1 MSSSGR
7 RGAASRSQQAFTW
20 LLSPDNDEDGRQA
33 GGSRPAGDKRKGKG
47 GRRQPSDVDGGD
59 SKPRNYIPGFK
70 LREEARPA
78 TSQSSTPA
86 GALDLQQAFEG
97 IFAAEIVTDVLAS
110 CGGDA
115 TAATE
120 ALLAMAGAAGGSST
134 ASQTAAADDQPGSA
148 AGKAAEHAVA
158 GPSPSSAAA
167 AAASLPEVSQAA
179 AVAAP
184 CFWDTLPNECKWLI
198 FEQLSLK
205 DLARAARS
213 CREFAAYV
221 RNQRASLRTIVVPE
235 GVSHTAV
242 RGLVAAF
249 SGASGVALW
258 RCAPSLRFQHHF
270 EDVLRAVALGEAD
283 RSSGVRVSHLS
294 LARCGGA
301 TDGVVGE
308 VCDRLAHL
316 RRLDLSR
323 CVEVGDAAASRLAAY
338 RREAAAAA
346 ASTDEDGEDGAENG
360 FDWQGQDTAAQPA
373 GGPEPTVA
381 SAAAGAAAAAATAA
395 VGQIQL
401 SSSPAP
407 SPPPATHP
415 QQQQQQTAPHPAME
429 SPDSAVRR
437 IATQR
442 HADMLAQ
449 SAAAAA
455 AQHGRPLACGLE
467 ELCLRETSVSGRG
480 VKQLLQPGAASSK
493 SLKVL
498 DVSRCAGLGA
508 ELDLHPRAV
517 LEVLRASDCT
527 SLRTVVIQL
536 PPEAPLRS
544 LHLDGCRQLQE
555 VQLVAPRL
563 LTLNLSH
570 CGQLRSLSLRCKRLR
585 ELKAVNC
592 THLNLVA
599 GELLCPALET
609 LNLFGCR
616 QLDAEGL
623 EAVAPSLTKLVSL
636 DLTGCINLSRVL
648 LPEAAALRTI
658 SVSGCSVLRQVLLA
672 SPALTHVKA
681 AGCARLLDVRLGT
694 ASLAVLDFENC
705 SNLREVQLSESGGGS
720 SLSAAPLRTDGGSGG
735 GSAGAKPQ
743 PKALVLKGCTSLSAG
758 VKAQLRVAVQGR

>member
-167 AAASLPEVSQAA
+167 AAASLPQVSQAA

-184 CFWDTLPNECKWLI
+184 CFWDTVPNECKWLI

-283 RSSGVRVSHLS
+283 R
-294 LARCGGA
+294 
-301 TDGVVGE
+301 
-308 VCDRLAHL
+308 
-316 RRLDLSR
+316 
-323 CVEVGDAAASRLAAY
+323 
-338 RREAAAAA
+338 
-346 ASTDEDGEDGAENG
+346 
-360 FDWQGQDTAAQPA
+360 
-373 GGPEPTVA
+373 
-381 SAAAGAAAAAATAA
+381 
-395 VGQIQL
+395 
-401 SSSPAP
+401 
-407 SPPPATHP
+407 
-415 QQQQQQTAPHPAME
+415 
-429 SPDSAVRR
+429 
-437 IATQR
+437 
-442 HADMLAQ
+442 
-449 SAAAAA
+449 
-455 AQHGRPLACGLE
+455 
-467 ELCLRETSVSGRG
+467 
-480 VKQLLQPGAASSK
+480 
-493 SLKVL
+493 
-498 DVSRCAGLGA
+498 
-508 ELDLHPRAV
+508 
-517 LEVLRASDCT
+517 
-527 SLRTVVIQL
+527 
-536 PPEAPLRS
+536 
-544 LHLDGCRQLQE
+544 
-555 VQLVAPRL
+555 
-563 LTLNLSH
+563 
-570 CGQLRSLSLRCKRLR
+570 
-585 ELKAVNC
+585 
-592 THLNLVA
+592 
-599 GELLCPALET
+599 
-609 LNLFGCR
+609 
-616 QLDAEGL
+616 
-623 EAVAPSLTKLVSL
+623 
-636 DLTGCINLSRVL
+636 
-648 LPEAAALRTI
+648 
-658 SVSGCSVLRQVLLA
+658 
-672 SPALTHVKA
+672 
-681 AGCARLLDVRLGT
+681 
-694 ASLAVLDFENC
+694 
-705 SNLREVQLSESGGGS
+705 
-720 SLSAAPLRTDGGSGG
+720 
-735 GSAGAKPQ
+735 
-743 PKALVLKGCTSLSAG
+743 
-758 VKAQLRVAVQGR
+758 